1 MENLIQQ
8 LLDSIERASKIDKVW
23 TEKQIVAGIQMFN
36 STKVESNVSMR
47 YSDEYSQKNWNWAYT
62 PNL

>member
-36 STKVESNVSMR
+36 STKVESDVSMR
-47 YSDEYSQKNWNWAYT
+47 YSDEYSQKN
-62 PNL
+62 

>member
-1 MENLIQQ
+1 MDNLIQQ

-23 TEKQIVAGIQMFN
+23 TEKQIVAGIHMFN

-47 YSDEYSQKNWNWAYT
+47 YSDEYSQKNWNWAYI